1 MTTVWYDRKEA
12 AERLGVKPGSLKSVA
27 GFKAIETQLG
37 GKTGI
42 GGARPKLY
50 LRSAVEK
57 LRAARTTAPK
67 KSHKKKVAAKKRR
80 RPETPNQ
87 RKVKKAN
94 EALKKPNA
102 RHHDESVDK
111 LFAKFVVEIKK
122 IDPTISVVR
131 VELARKSIE
140 VLGGE

>member
-1 MTTVWYDRKEA
+1 MIRLWYTQDEA
-12 AERLGVKPGSLKSVA
+12 AKRLKVVPDYVRKLKGIRTEA
-27 GFKAIETQLG
+27 GKRKKGEG
-37 GKTGI
+37 G
-42 GGARPKLY
+42 RPPVLY
-50 LRSAVEK
+50 LRTDVEA
-57 LRAARTTAPK
+57 LRQERIRPVLAT
-67 KSHKKKVAAKKRR
+67 KKVAAKKRR

-94 EALKKPNA
+94 QALKKPNA

-122 IDPTISVVR
+122 VDPTISVVR